1 LHGLSA
7 IAELLVLRILGDCH
21 VDDFYVLFAEADWAV
36 YDGEIYVSV
45 FSSAGA
51 CRLQPIEL
59 IVIDVWLM
67 NDIFCNP

>member
-1 LHGLSA
+1 MNGLSA
-7 IAELLVLRILGDCH
+7 IAERLVLTILGDCH
-21 VDDFYVLFAEADWAV
+21 VDFYVLFAEADWAV
-36 YDGEIYVSV
+36 YDGEIYASV